1 MRGLGG
7 SRTDLST
14 SIGRLAQFK
23 WLKGRAKS
31 DVYMLG
37 EVNVVDSMMGQW
49 TKEWGG
55 QCLWCPGGTHGNGTA
70 ILIHPKSQLVM
81 KPDTQ
86 HRPSGLLD
94 GRVVMV
100 CIEVNGELISITSV
114 YAPSQPKQRGAFM
127 KLLDEELHT
136 YNTLHN
142 TTGQNALVRSN
153 TLLLKAG
160 HDCRRLKL
168 PQNTKHWSC

>member
-1 MRGLGG
+1 MMGSQVVSWAAACLNVRGLGG

-55 QCLWCPGGTHGNGTA
+55 TMPMVPWW
-70 ILIHPKSQLVM
+70 HPWQWHCYS
-81 KPDTQ
+81 DT
-86 HRPSGLLD
+86 SK
-94 GRVVMV
+94 VT
-100 CIEVNGELISITSV
+100 ISHE
-114 YAPSQPKQRGAFM
+114 A
-127 KLLDEELHT
+127 
-136 YNTLHN
+136 
-142 TTGQNALVRSN
+142 
-153 TLLLKAG
+153 
-160 HDCRRLKL
+160 
-168 PQNTKHWSC
+168 